1 MRSIWKGAIAFGLVN
16 VPVKVYTATEDHD
29 IKFHQVHGKDGGRIK
44 YDRKCSVCGESVQY
58 ADIDKA
64 YESPD
69 GDRVILTD
77 EDFSSLPAAEKHEI
91 PVLEFV
97 PTEQIDPILYDKSYY
112 LEPDSTSP
120 KAYVLLRDT
129 LTETDRTALVHFTLR
144 QKTRLAALRVHE
156 DVLMIQTLLWPDEVR
171 AAEFGSLDGVSAP
184 RPQELKMAGAL
195 VESMSGDFDPSEY
208 TDDYQIELRKVLDEA
223 IENGGEKVVH
233 AEREDEDTGEDAE
246 VVDLVAALQRSVE
259 AAGRSGRGRA
269 SDSRDGDSE
278 KDTDTTPARKAPAK
292 KTPTKKTAA
301 KKAPAKKTAATK
313 TAAKKTAANKTAAKK
328 APAKKSSGAADHS
341 ERKGA

>member
-1 MRSIWKGAIAFGLVN
+1 MRSIWKGSIAFGLVN

-44 YDRKCSVCGESVQY
+44 YDRKCSVCGESVQF

-64 YESPD
+64 YETPD

-77 EDFSSLPAAEKHEI
+77 QDFSSLPAAEKHEI

-97 PTEQIDPILYDKSYY
+97 PTDQIDPILFDKSYY

-120 KAYVLLRDT
+120 KAYVLLRET
-129 LTETDRTALVHFTLR
+129 LSTTDRTALVHFTLR
-144 QKTRLAALRVHE
+144 QKTRLAALRVHD

-171 AAEFGSLDGVSAP
+171 AAEFSSLDDVTAP
-184 RPQELKMAGAL
+184 RPNELKMAGAL

-208 TDDYQIELRKVLDEA
+208 TDDYQIELRKVLDEM

-233 AEREDEDTGEDAE
+233 AEPEDTDSGEDAE

-259 AAGRSGRGRA
+259 AAGRSGRGR
-269 SDSRDGDSE
+269 RG
-278 KDTDTTPARKAPAK
+278 DTDSASTKDESGNEESATKAPAK
-292 KTPTKKTAA
+292 KAAAKKAPAKKAAA
-301 KKAPAKKTAATK
+301 KKAPAKKTAA
-313 TAAKKTAANKTAAKK
+313 KKAAAKK
-328 APAKKSSGAADHS
+328 AGSGTSSGDGDQQ
-341 ERKGA
+341 RKGA

>member
-144 QKTRLAALRVHE
+144 QKTRLAALRVHD

-208 TDDYQIELRKVLDEA
+208 TDEYQVELRKVLEEA

-233 AEREDEDTGEDAE
+233 AEREDDDTGEDAE

-269 SDSRDGDSE
+269 SGSTDDDGDGDGE
-278 KDTDTTPARKAPAK
+278 KD
-292 KTPTKKTAA
+292 A
-301 KKAPAKKTAATK
+301 KKAPAKKTAA
-313 TAAKKTAANKTAAKK
+313 KKAPEKK
-328 APAKKSSGAADHS
+328 APAKKTAAKKGPAKKTAAKKSTSGGADDHS

>member
-1 MRSIWKGAIAFGLVN
+1 MRSIWKGSIAFGLVN

-44 YDRKCSVCGESVQY
+44 YDRKCSVCGESVQF

-64 YESPD
+64 YETPD

-77 EDFSSLPAAEKHEI
+77 QDFSSLPAAEKHEI

-97 PTEQIDPILYDKSYY
+97 PTDQIDPILFDKSYY

-120 KAYVLLRDT
+120 KAYVLLRET
-129 LTETDRTALVHFTLR
+129 LSTTDRTALVHFTLR
-144 QKTRLAALRVHE
+144 QKTRLAALRVHD

-171 AAEFGSLDGVSAP
+171 AAEFSSLDDVTAP
-184 RPQELKMAGAL
+184 RPNELKMAGAL

-208 TDDYQIELRKVLDEA
+208 TDDYQIELRKVLDEM

-233 AEREDEDTGEDAE
+233 AEPEDTDSGEDAE

-259 AAGRSGRGRA
+259 AAGRSGRGR
-269 SDSRDGDSE
+269 RG
-278 KDTDTTPARKAPAK
+278 DTDSASTKDESGNEESATKAPAK
-292 KTPTKKTAA
+292 KAAAKKAPAKKAAA
-301 KKAPAKKTAATK
+301 KKAPAKKTAA
-313 TAAKKTAANKTAAKK
+313 KKAAAKK
-328 APAKKSSGAADHS
+328 AGSGTSSGD
-341 ERKGA
+341 EDQQRKGA